1 MKVEFFSSSGG
12 GGGGTTISL
21 TTTGTSGAS
30 TLSGAGVLNIPIYAD
45 ENTNIGNTNLV
56 SNATTRTYGIANGG
70 TLTFK
75 TFAGTNALQVNNSGD
90 VVIGGATPY
99 TMPNARGTT
108 NEILGLTDN
117 SGNVEWRTL
126 ASVMSTKQ
134 QSLAVNNYIA
144 FPLSVVANNVYGGNA
159 DRMGF
164 ITDLGLNTAT
174 TINTSIGQPITKT
187 DPFRQLS
194 TTNINFNGTMMIK
207 FLPMYADTYK
217 FYVIA
222 VEITNGSAPA
232 TSPVTYI
239 QLGFDLIVGSKNRGF
254 WQCLELQMPIAP
266 TTPCTAYYFGI
277 SPATS
282 GTNQWSCIA
291 NYTQVA
297 GVTNSFS

>member
-1 MKVEFFSSSGG
+1 MRVEFISGSSSSA
-12 GGGGTTISL
+12 TTISL

-126 ASVMSTKQ
+126 SSVMTTRQ

-239 QLGFDLIVGSKNRGF
+239 QLGLDLIVGSKNRGF
-254 WQCLELQMPIAP
+254 WQCLELPMPIAP